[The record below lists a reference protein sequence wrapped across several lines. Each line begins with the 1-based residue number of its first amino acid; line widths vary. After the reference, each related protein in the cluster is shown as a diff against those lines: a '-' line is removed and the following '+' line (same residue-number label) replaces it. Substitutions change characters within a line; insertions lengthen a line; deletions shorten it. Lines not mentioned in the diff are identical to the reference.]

1 MTKALTIHVDIVSGE
16 ASIFS
21 GQAQMVV
28 APAVM
33 GEVGILPRHAPLLTP
48 LKPGEVRIQLSD
60 AHEEVFF
67 ISGGILEIQPHV
79 VTILADTG
87 VRAHDLDEA
96 AALAAK
102 QRAEKTLSDKKSDFE
117 YALAEIQLARAM
129 AELQTIRR
137 QKIRTGRSTGSSKI

>member
-16 ASIFS
+16 ANIFS
-21 GQAQMVV
+21 GQAQMVI
-28 APAVM
+28 APAII

-48 LKPGEVRIQLSD
+48 LKPGEVRIQLSED
-60 AHEEVFF
+60 REEVFF

-96 AALAAK
+96 AALEAK
-102 QRAEKTLSDKKSDFE
+102 QQAEKALANKKSDFE
-117 YALAEIQLARAM
+117 YALAEVQLARAM
-129 AELQTIRR
+129 AELQTIQR
-137 QKIRTGRSTGSSKI
+137 QKLRTGHRTK